1 MAVTTTPRTLR
12 TRPLLGALRP
22 RRSTAPGRSNA
33 GGDGS
38 DIVRHDAAPRRTS
51 VVESALYDEDGR
63 RVASFSR
70 LSDTFRELRSR
81 PGGMAWIGLERPD
94 ETELASLAREF
105 DLHPLVVEDAIV
117 AHQRPKIERYGDTL
131 FVVLHAA
138 RYVDAA
144 EEVEFSELHVFVGP
158 DFVVTVRHG
167 ACPDLA
173 AVRTHLEAHPA
184 LLARG
189 PESVLYA
196 IMDRAVDDYLP
207 VVAGLDA
214 DIDEIESEVF
224 GGDAHVSRRIYEL
237 SREVVEFQRAV
248 RPLQRVCGSL
258 AKGAEKY
265 GVTEDLQTYLRDVAD
280 HLTEVADRVESFRA
294 ALRDILTVNATLVAQ
309 RQNEEMK
316 HLTEV
321 SIRQGEEVKKVSGW
335 AAILFAP
342 TLVGTVYGMNF
353 DVMPELHWAFG
364 YPAALLAMLAVSAG
378 LFAVFRAKRWI

>member
-1 MAVTTTPRTLR
+1 MAVTTTSRTLR
-12 TRPLLGALRP
+12 NRPLLGALRT
-22 RRSTAPGRSNA
+22 RRTGSPGPENPASHA
-33 GGDGS
+33 
-38 DIVRHDAAPRRTS
+38 DAARPEAPARRTS

-63 RVASFSR
+63 RVASHTR
-70 LSDTFRELRSR
+70 LADTFRELRSR

-94 ETELASLAREF
+94 ETELATLAREF

-138 RYVDAA
+138 RYVDAT

-196 IMDRAVDDYLP
+196 IMDCVVDDYLP
-207 VVAGLDA
+207 VVTGLDA
-214 DIDEIESEVF
+214 DVDEIESEVF
-224 GGDAHVSRRIYEL
+224 GGDARVSRRIYEL

-321 SIRQGEEVKKVSGW
+321 SIRQGEEVKKISGW

-342 TLVGTVYGMNF
+342 TLVGTIYGMNF
-353 DVMPELHWAFG
+353 DVMPETHWSWG
-364 YPAALLAMLAVSAG
+364 YPAALVGMLAVSVA

>member
-1 MAVTTTPRTLR
+1 MALPTASRTVR
-12 TRPLLGALRP
+12 PRPLLGALRA
-22 RRSTAPGRSNA
+22 RRTTTSGAVTAPEEHA
-33 GGDGS
+33 
-38 DIVRHDAAPRRTS
+38 VRHPAPPRS
-51 VVESALYDEDGR
+51 SIVESAVYDDDGR
-63 RVASFSR
+63 RVASFGR
-70 LSDTFRELRSR
+70 LADTFRELRSR
-81 PGGMAWIGLERPD
+81 PAAMAWIGLERPD

-105 DLHPLVVEDAIV
+105 DLHPLAVEDAIV

-138 RYVDAA
+138 RYLDQA

-173 AVRTHLEAHPA
+173 AVRTHAEAHPGT
-184 LLARG
+184 LARG

-196 IMDRAVDDYLP
+196 IMDRVVDDYLP

-224 GGDAHVSRRIYEL
+224 GGDGHVSRRIYEL

-248 RPLQRVCGSL
+248 RPLQRVCASL

-265 GVTEDLQTYLRDVAD
+265 GVGEELQAYLRDVAD

-321 SIRQGEEVKKVSGW
+321 SIRQGEEVKKISGW

-342 TLVGTVYGMNF
+342 SLVGAVYGMNF
-353 DVMPELHWAFG
+353 DVMPETHWAWG
-364 YPAALLAMLAVSAG
+364 YPLALLAMLGVSLG
-378 LFAVFRAKRWI
+378 LFGVFRWKRWI

>member
-1 MAVTTTPRTLR
+1 MAVTTTTRSLR
-12 TRPLLGALRP
+12 SRPLLGALRP
-22 RRSTAPGRSNA
+22 RRPATPGTGRPADSA
-33 GGDGS
+33 
-38 DIVRHDAAPRRTS
+38 RHDAAPRRS
-51 VVESALYDEDGR
+51 SIVESALYDDDGR
-63 RVASFSR
+63 RVASFTR
-70 LSDTFRELRSR
+70 LADTFRELRSR

-138 RYVDAA
+138 RYVDAT

-167 ACPDLA
+167 AGPDLA

-184 LLARG
+184 MLARG

-196 IMDRAVDDYLP
+196 IVDRVVDDYAP

-224 GGDAHVSRRIYEL
+224 GGDEQVSRRIYEL

-248 RPLQRVCGSL
+248 VPLQRVCQSL

-265 GVTEDLQTYLRDVAD
+265 GVSEDLQAYLRDVAD
-280 HLTEVADRVESFRA
+280 HLIEVAERIETFRA
-294 ALRDILTVNATLVAQ
+294 ALRDMLTVNATLVAQ

-316 HLTEV
+316 HLSEV
-321 SIRQGEEVKKVSGW
+321 SIRQGEEVKKISGW

-364 YPAALLAMLAVSAG
+364 YPAALLAMLAVSVG
-378 LFAVFRAKRWI
+378 LFAVFRGKRWI